1 MFSRPD
7 RLWQCA
13 ADKRCRSQDFSGA
26 AGILAVSGSVFGAC
40 EMRVLVLGAHG
51 LVGQAIVRELLA
63 RGDLVV
69 GLARDVER
77 ACQLLA
83 GVRFVS
89 GDLNHLVRENDWP
102 PLLEGI
108 DAVVNASGALQ
119 SGLKDNLALVQRDS
133 IVALV
138 AACEHAN
145 VRSFVQ
151 VSAPGAGRRAKTEFL
166 RTKGQADAALRA
178 SQLDW
183 VIVKPGLVVSQTAY
197 GGTSLLRML
206 AAFPLVQPIALP
218 DARLQTV
225 DVKEVACAVALALD
239 DSRLARKD
247 FDLVAP
253 AAETLREVVLSFRD
267 WLGFPKPAAVW
278 RLPDWLAGVVGRFA
292 DFSGLLGWRS
302 PLRSTALHVLA
313 DEVTGDPEPWR
324 RATGRTFK
332 TLSETLRE
340 MPSTRQERIF
350 ARTQL
355 VFPLLVVIYAGFW
368 IASGLV
374 GLWQSDDAAVIV
386 SGALGETGARWSVL
400 GGSLADILVGVG
412 LCFRRSFVAACVA
425 AIAVCVFY
433 LLAGSILTPTLW
445 ADPLGPFLK
454 VMPVAALSMALIAM
468 AEER

>member
-1 MFSRPD
+1 
-7 RLWQCA
+7 
-13 ADKRCRSQDFSGA
+13 
-26 AGILAVSGSVFGAC
+26 
-40 EMRVLVLGAHG
+40 MRVLVLGAYG

-77 ACQLLA
+77 ARQLLA
-83 GVRFVS
+83 DVSFVS
-89 GDLNHLVRENDWP
+89 GDLNLLVRENDWL
-102 PLLEGI
+102 PLLDGV

-119 SGLKDNLALVQRDS
+119 SGLNDNLALVQRDS

-138 AACEHAN
+138 AACERAN

-151 VSAPGAGRRAKTEFL
+151 VSAPGAGERAETEFL
-166 RTKGQADAALRA
+166 RTKGHADEALRA

-183 VIVKPGLVVSQTAY
+183 VILKPGLVVSQTAY

-206 AAFPLVQPIALP
+206 AAFPLVQPITLP

-225 DVKEVACAVALALD
+225 DVKDVASAAARALD
-239 DSRLARKD
+239 DPRLTRKD

-253 AAETLREVVLSFRD
+253 TAETLLEIVLMFRG
-267 WLGFPKPAAVW
+267 WLGFSKPAMVW
-278 RLPDWLAGVVGRFA
+278 RLPDWLAGLVGRLA
-292 DFSGLLGWRS
+292 DFAGLLGWRS
-302 PLRSTALHVLA
+302 PLRTTALQVLA
-313 DEVTGDPEPWR
+313 DNVTGDPEPWR
-324 RATGRTFK
+324 RSTGHTFK
-332 TLSETLRE
+332 SLGETLRK
-340 MPSTRQERIF
+340 MPSNRQERIF

-355 VFPLLVVIYAGFW
+355 VFPVLVVIYAGFW

-374 GLWQSDDAAVIV
+374 GLWQSDNAAMIV
-386 SGALGETGARWSVL
+386 SGVIGETGARWSVL
-400 GGSLADILVGVG
+400 GGSAADILVGVG
-412 LCFRRSFVAACVA
+412 LCFRRSFVPACVA

-445 ADPLGPFLK
+445 ADPLGPFVK
-454 VMPVAALSMALIAM
+454 IIPVAALSMALITM

>member
-1 MFSRPD
+1 
-7 RLWQCA
+7 
-13 ADKRCRSQDFSGA
+13 
-26 AGILAVSGSVFGAC
+26 
-40 EMRVLVLGAHG
+40 MRVLVLGAYG

-63 RGDLVV
+63 RGDLVA

-77 ACQLLA
+77 ARQLVA
-83 GVRFVS
+83 DVSFVS
-89 GDLNHLVRENDWP
+89 GDLNLLVRENDWL
-102 PLLEGI
+102 PLLDGV

-138 AACEHAN
+138 AACERAN
-145 VRSFVQ
+145 VRRFVQ
-151 VSAPGAGRRAKTEFL
+151 VSAPGAGGQAETEFL
-166 RTKGQADAALRA
+166 RTKGQADEALRA

-183 VIVKPGLVVSQTAY
+183 VILKPGLVVSQTAY

-225 DVKEVACAVALALD
+225 DVKDVASAAARALD

-253 AAETLREVVLSFRD
+253 AAETLQDIVLMFRG
-267 WLGFPKPAAVW
+267 WLGFSKPAVVW
-278 RLPDWLAGVVGRFA
+278 HLPDWLAGLVGRLA
-292 DFSGLLGWRS
+292 DFAGLLGWRP
-302 PLRSTALHVLA
+302 PLRTTALQVLA
-313 DEVTGDPEPWR
+313 DNVTGDPEPWR
-324 RATGRTFK
+324 RSTGHTFK
-332 TLSETLRE
+332 SLGETLRE

-355 VFPLLVVIYAGFW
+355 VFPVLVVIYAGFW

-374 GLWQSDDAAVIV
+374 GLWQSENAAMIV
-386 SGALGETGARWSVL
+386 SGVIGETGARWSVL
-400 GGSLADILVGVG
+400 GGSVADILVGVG

-425 AIAVCVFY
+425 AIAVCVVY
-433 LLAGSILTPTLW
+433 LLAGSILTPNLW
-445 ADPLGPFLK
+445 ADPLGPFVK
-454 VMPVAALSMALIAM
+454 IIPVAALSMALIAM